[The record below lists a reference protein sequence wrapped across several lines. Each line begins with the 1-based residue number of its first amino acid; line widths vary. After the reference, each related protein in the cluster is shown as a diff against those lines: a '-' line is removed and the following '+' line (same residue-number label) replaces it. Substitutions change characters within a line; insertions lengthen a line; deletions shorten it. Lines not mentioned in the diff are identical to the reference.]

1 MSFARGRG
9 AIAEDNR
16 TLSPGVHR
24 PFDRGVRL
32 CHDRGAFARTQEGFT
47 VSTQTADQR
56 PAVVLGLALI
66 VLGLLLFAAQT
77 LDLDFAIPVWPFF
90 VIVPGAVLYFASFAV
105 GREAG
110 ATVASLGALIAT
122 IGLILLY
129 QQATDHWE
137 SWAYAWAL
145 LPAAVGFGLVSYG
158 AVIGD
163 ERIQRGGWP
172 PLTIGAVLFL
182 IGAVFFEGVLGLGGP
197 QNRLVGEWLLPVLLL
212 VVGVGLVGRSLLS
225 RR

>member
-1 MSFARGRG
+1 MSAQR
-9 AIAEDNR
+9 IDNQR
-16 TLSPGVHR
+16 S
-24 PFDRGVRL
+24 
-32 CHDRGAFARTQEGFT
+32 T
-47 VSTQTADQR
+47 VIF
-56 PAVVLGLALI
+56 GLALI
-66 VLGLLLFAAQT
+66 ALGLVFFAAQT
-77 LDLDFAIPVWPFF
+77 LDLDFAIPLWPFF
-90 VIVPGAVLYFASFAV
+90 VIVPGAVIYFASFAV

-110 ATVASLGALIAT
+110 AAVASVGAVIAT
-122 IGLILLY
+122 IGLILFY

-163 ERIQRGGWP
+163 ERIQRSGWP
-172 PLTIGAVLFL
+172 PLTVGAVLFL

-197 QNRLVGEWLLPVLLL
+197 QNRLFGEWVLPVLLL
-212 VVGVGLVGRSLLS
+212 VIGVALVGRSLVS